1 MVSFTFLS
9 LAILTRGDVKICGL
23 VVLNLLNVF
32 NAFYSKLEVVIIGR
46 GDFCVNTVN
55 NHMA

>member
-1 MVSFTFLS
+1 MVPFTFFFS
-9 LAILTRGDVKICGL
+9 ILTRGDVKICGL
-23 VVLNLLNVF
+23 VMSIFLNVF
-32 NAFYSKLEVVIIGR
+32 DAFYSKLEVVNIVR